1 MKATKIAFKKYQFT
15 KQQKEKHA
23 FEKQHLD
30 DELVMDAIEG
40 YQNEPGAWQR
50 FEQLD
55 RQYKTKRTRK
65 FRFYLLSSFAL
76 LICVILLFIGEE
88 DKADTT
94 AHKKTTSTLDK
105 DPQQAIKIFNKEDVV
120 SLQPIAK
127 QERITAAIVV
137 EDFQQKR
144 NENTS
149 EERYIAPMDQLPV
162 NGIQIQ
168 TKGQKLE
175 RRLARELLIR
185 NFKVIDYS
193 YYRKSNFQTRQITDA
208 AAANEAVQIPYNNI
222 LSEAIEE
229 FSSGNYKLSLIGFDQ
244 ILSNYPNDANA
255 LFYSALSLYNLKEF
269 AQAENR
275 LENLKANE
283 FGNFEE
289 EAEWY
294 LLMVYKQ
301 QKNEA
306 AFGSLKKVIKE
317 RRGFYAERAALMG
330 FE

>member
-1 MKATKIAFKKYQFT
+1 MKASKSAFKKYLFNE
-15 KQQKEKHA
+15 QQKEKHA
-23 FEKQHLD
+23 FERQHLQ

-40 YQNEPGAWQR
+40 YQNEPGAWRR

-55 RQYKTKRTRK
+55 RRYTTKRKRK
-65 FRFYLLSSFAL
+65 FSLYLLSSVAL
-76 LICVILLFIGEE
+76 LLSVIFLIIGGEE
-88 DKADTT
+88 EVVT
-94 AHKKTTSTLDK
+94 APHKKPTATLTK
-105 DPQQAIKIFNKEDVV
+105 DPQQVIKIFNKQDVEG
-120 SLQPIAK
+120 LQPIAK

-193 YYRKSNFQTRQITDA
+193 YYRKSNFQTRPITDA
-208 AAANEAVQIPYNNI
+208 AEANEAVHIPYNNI

-229 FSSGNYKLSLIGFDQ
+229 FSSGNYKLSLISFDQ

-269 AQAENR
+269 AQAEKR

-301 QKNEA
+301 QKNET
-306 AFGSLKKVIKE
+306 AFNNLKKHIISAQ
-317 RRGFYAERAALMG
+317 GFYAEKAKVISL
-330 FE
+330 F

>member
-1 MKATKIAFKKYQFT
+1 MKTTKNAFKIYLFSKE
-15 KQQKEKHA
+15 QQQKHA
-23 FEKQHLD
+23 FERQHQD
-30 DELVMDAIEG
+30 DDLVMDAIEG
-40 YQNEPGAWQR
+40 YQNEPGAWSR
-50 FEQLD
+50 FEQVSLKYNKK
-55 RQYKTKRTRK
+55 RKTRI
-65 FRFYLLSSFAL
+65 YLLST
-76 LICVILLFIGEE
+76 VLLFMLGMILYSTGKEQKVFITQK
-88 DKADTT
+88 KATSSF
-94 AHKKTTSTLDK
+94 KKA
-105 DPQQAIKIFNKEDVV
+105 PQQAIKIFNKKDVV
-120 SLQPIAK
+120 KLQSIAK
-127 QERITAAIVV
+127 QERITAAIVI

-144 NENTS
+144 NENSS

-222 LSEAIEE
+222 LGKAIEE
-229 FSSGNYKLSLIGFDQ
+229 FSNGNYKLSLLGLDQ

-269 AQAENR
+269 SQAENR
-275 LENLKANE
+275 LENLMVNE

-289 EAEWY
+289 EAQWY
-294 LLMVYKQ
+294 LLLVYKQ

-306 AFGSLKKVIKE
+306 AFSSLKKEIKA
-317 RRGFYAERAALMG
+317 RSGFYTERAAAVS